1 MPSGAEL
8 VTQFV
13 AHSPFG
19 VRAGLSLEHIEPE
32 RAVLKLAYSE
42 EVTTF
47 GDVIHGGAIATLA
60 DVAATAAAWSAAE
73 VKGAPRGATVGL
85 TVDYLGAARGRDLRA
100 EARVLRRGRSICFC
114 EVDILAGDELVAK
127 ALVTYKLG

>member
-1 MPSGAEL
+1 MTTGAEL
-8 VTQFV
+8 AAEFV
-13 AHSPFG
+13 RQSPFG
-19 VRAGLSLEHIEPE
+19 LRAGLTLEHIEPE
-32 RAVLKLAYSE
+32 RAVLRLAYSE

-73 VKGAPRGATVGL
+73 VTGAPRGATVGL
-85 TVDYLGAARGRDLRA
+85 TVDYLGAARGQDLRA
-100 EARVLRRGRSICFC
+100 EARVMRRGRSICFC
-114 EVDILAGDELVAK
+114 EVDVLAGEDLVAK